1 MGEPVKLTV
10 FWVLAYLMADR
21 RPEILVNSTF
31 LAITVFLKFV
41 RNTLDVIAIFGLQI
55 TAYYKL

>member
-1 MGEPVKLTV
+1 MGEPVKVTV

-31 LAITVFLKFV
+31 WLLLFFKFV
-41 RNTLDVIAIFGLQI
+41 RNTLDVIAIFGLQV
-55 TAYYKL
+55 TA